1 MSSAPFYEPSPFS
14 LERDAAE
21 VNRGTTDMTAAPYL
35 VNSYVQSSIAQ
46 DLTVALIGP
55 DEKLRKAAG
64 FAISGCM
71 SNPLRQFATYPD
83 NLDDLPRMLDQRHD
97 AVIIELDSDPEYALA
112 LVEKIS
118 MHGRSTVMVYSNQT
132 DPALLMRCM
141 RAGAREFLTV
151 PFQGPAVME
160 ALERAS
166 QRRPAPLPRRAKAGK
181 LLVFMGAK
189 GGVGVTSVACNFAVA
204 LAQNRDQKTILIDL
218 DLPLGDAA
226 LNLGIVA
233 EFSTV
238 DALQSAERLDGAILN
253 QLLVEHS
260 SGVSVL
266 AAPGKFPHLEP
277 TNEAVDKL
285 IEVAR
290 QEFDNVVVDVGSRL
304 NIENTALY
312 HEATTVY
319 LVTQA
324 GIPEL
329 RNSNRLI
336 NQVFANGGPELEVV
350 LNRFESRTIGVSEEN
365 ITKALTRPAQWK
377 VPNDHA
383 LVRKMQISGSPL
395 ALGDSSVARTI
406 RQMADSVKGES
417 DPQERAQNKKKGFSL
432 FG

>member
-1 MSSAPFYEPSPFS
+1 MASAPDYGTQKFTYEAY
-14 LERDAAE
+14 EAAATAKK
-21 VNRGTTDMTAAPYL
+21 NPAAPYL
-35 VNSYVQSSIAQ
+35 VPPPATSIA
-46 DLTVALIGP
+46 DELAVALIGP
-55 DEKLRKAAG
+55 DDQLRTAA
-64 FAISGCM
+64 ALALSGC
-71 SNPLRQFATYPD
+71 SVCDVREFSSYPSD
-83 NLDDLPRMLDQRHD
+83 LVDLPRMIDEKHD
-97 AVIIELDSDPEYALA
+97 VVIVDLDSDREFALA
-112 LVEKIS
+112 LVERICAN
-118 MHGRSTVMVYSNQT
+118 GRSTVMVYSAQPHPDT
-132 DPALLMRCM
+132 LMRCM

-151 PFQGPAVME
+151 PFDSAAMIE

-166 QRRPAPLPRRAKAGK
+166 VRRPAPLAVPRQAGK
-181 LLVFMGAK
+181 VLVFMGAK

-204 LAQNRDQKTILIDL
+204 LAQNPNQKTLLIDL

-238 DALQSAERLDGAILN
+238 SALENAERLDGAFLA
-253 QLLVEHS
+253 QLLVKHS

-266 AAPGKFPHLEP
+266 AAPGKFPQYEPSNDALE
-277 TNEAVDKL
+277 KL

-290 QEFDNVVVDVGSRL
+290 QEFDNVVVDAGSRL
-304 NIENTALY
+304 NLTETPLY
-312 HEATTVY
+312 HQASAVY

-336 NQVFANGGPELEVV
+336 NQVFTGDGPRLEIV
-350 LNRFESRTIGVSEEN
+350 LNRFESRTLGVSEAH

-383 LVRKMQISGSPL
+383 LVRKMQIEGSPL
-395 ALGDSSVARTI
+395 VLGDSSLAHTI
-406 RQMADSVKGES
+406 RQMADSVNGEPAAA
-417 DPQERAQNKKKGFSL
+417 PQAKKKGFSL

>member
-1 MSSAPFYEPSPFS
+1 MSSARQTYESP
-14 LERDAAE
+14 DAARTKAASAKSE
-21 VNRGTTDMTAAPYL
+21 IHNMTAAPYL
-35 VNSYVQSSIAQ
+35 VSSLPRATAIAE
-46 DLTVALIGP
+46 DLTIAVIGP
-55 DEKLRKAAG
+55 DNEHRVAAA
-64 FAISGCM
+64 FVLSGCAPNPVHQF
-71 SNPLRQFATYPD
+71 SNYPD
-83 NLDDLPRMLDQRHD
+83 DLEELPRILDQRHD
-97 AVIIELDSDPEYALA
+97 IIIIELDSDPEFALA

-118 MHGRSTVMVYSNQT
+118 INGNSTVMVYSSKF
-132 DPALLMRCM
+132 DPDLLVRCM

-151 PFQGPAVME
+151 PFEPVVVME

-166 QRRPAPLPRRAKAGK
+166 LRRPAPTPGAAKAGK

-204 LAQNRDQKTILIDL
+204 LAQNPNQKTLLIDL

-233 EFSTV
+233 EFSTIS
-238 DALQSAERLDGAILN
+238 ALEAADRLDSAFLAT
-253 QLLVEHS
+253 LLVRHS
-260 SGVSVL
+260 SNVWVL
-266 AAPGKFPHLEP
+266 AAPGRFPNFEP
-277 TNEAVDKL
+277 SNEALEKL

-290 QEFDNVVVDVGSRL
+290 QDFDNIVVDVGSRL
-304 NIENTALY
+304 NVEDTALY
-312 HEATTVY
+312 RQATTIY

-336 NQVFANGGPELEVV
+336 NQVFANGGPNLEIV

-383 LVRKMQISGSPL
+383 LVRKMQIDGSPL
-395 ALGDSSVARTI
+395 ALGDSSVARMI
-406 RQMADSVKGES
+406 RQMAQSVTGQPEGTPS
-417 DPQERAQNKKKGFSL
+417 GKKKRISL